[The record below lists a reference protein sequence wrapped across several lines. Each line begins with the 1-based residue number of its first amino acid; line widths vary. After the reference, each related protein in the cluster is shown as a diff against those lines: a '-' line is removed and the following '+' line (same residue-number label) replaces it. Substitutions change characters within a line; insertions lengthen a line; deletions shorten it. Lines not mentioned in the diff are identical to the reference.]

1 MNVGAQNALLKTL
14 EEPPEYAV
22 ILLLTNNK
30 DRLLETILSR
40 CVCMSLGTVPE
51 DQIRDYLK
59 EHTQADEDMIEF
71 AVSFSLGN
79 LGKAVHVAETKEFH
93 EMLNEALGMLGY
105 IHHIELHEMIS
116 YLKTL
121 TKYKE
126 QIYDFLDIM
135 TDWYRDMLIL
145 KTTGSVNLLI
155 FKDKYR
161 QLKEQ
166 EIYITFEGLTH
177 IMDEIQKARVRL
189 NANVNFE
196 VTMEMLLLTMKENG
210 KVW

>member
-1 MNVGAQNALLKTL
+1 
-14 EEPPEYAV
+14 
-22 ILLLTNNK
+22 
-30 DRLLETILSR
+30 
-40 CVCMSLGTVPE
+40 
-51 DQIRDYLK
+51 
-59 EHTQADEDMIEF
+59 
-71 AVSFSLGN
+71 
-79 LGKAVHVAETKEFH
+79 
-93 EMLNEALGMLGY
+93 
-105 IHHIELHEMIS
+105 MIS

-210 KVW
+210 KIW